1 MHRRPVGC
9 DRVVRLLVLLSI
21 AVVAALAPSSAS
33 AHAEAGY
40 IVQLRPGASDAQARA
55 LVRAHGGRVTGSLHI
70 IHALGARLSA
80 RGARALAHDPLI
92 RAVTP
97 NTRVRPQDGGPDG
110 SQLQTTYPAT
120 AQAPSA
126 WPAATGK
133 GVGVA
138 VIDSGIAGGL
148 PDFQGDDG
156 TSRVVASAVV
166 NPYATSAGDTYGH
179 GTHVAGILAGD
190 STHLPAGD
198 PLNGAY
204 VGIAP
209 DANLISIKVADD
221 DGNATVLDV
230 IYGLQFAVDHQQDY
244 GIRVVNMSL
253 ESTTAQSYKTDP
265 LDAAVE
271 SAYFHGMLV
280 VVAAG
285 NRGSD
290 YDAGDYA
297 PGNDPFAVSVG
308 AVDDRGTSSRSDD
321 VMADW
326 STRDFTQ
333 DGFKKPDILAPGA
346 HIVST
351 LAPGSDFASLCPSCI
366 VSGRYIRAGGTS
378 MAAPVV
384 SGVAALVFQLH
395 PDWTAAQVKAALITT
410 AFRLY
415 GSSYREVDARAST
428 QVNSTPSSID
438 PRVPPNTL
446 VNAST
451 GDIDYTRSSW
461 SRSSWSLAAAGLT
474 ADWARSSWS
483 CTCGDANGDGK
494 VDPTRSSWSR
504 SSWSTLWGG

>member
-1 MHRRPVGC
+1 
-9 DRVVRLLVLLSI
+9 VRFLVFLLI
-21 AVVAALAPSSAS
+21 AAVAAVAPAAAS

-55 LVRAHGGRVTGSLHI
+55 LVRAHGGQVTGSLHI
-70 IHALGARLSA
+70 IHAVGARLSA
-80 RGARALAHDPLI
+80 AGARAVAHDPRV
-92 RAVTP
+92 RAVTR
-97 NTRVRPQDGGPDG
+97 NARVRPQDGAPD
-110 SQLQTTYPAT
+110 SSRLQTSYPLSV
-120 AQAPSA
+120 QAPSV
-126 WPAATGK
+126 WPAATGQ

-138 VIDSGIAGGL
+138 VIDTGIAGDL

-156 TSRVVASAVV
+156 SSRVIASAVV
-166 NPYATSAGDTYGH
+166 NPYATSPNDTYGH

-190 STHLPAGD
+190 STHLPQDD
-198 PLNGAY
+198 PLNGDY
-204 VGIAP
+204 IGVAP

-221 DGNATVLDV
+221 DGNATILDV

-253 ESTTAQSYKTDP
+253 ESTAAQSYKTDP
-265 LDAAVE
+265 LDAALE

-308 AVDDRGTSSRSDD
+308 AVDNRGTAYRWDD

-326 STRDFTQ
+326 SSRDITQ
-333 DGFKKPDILAPGA
+333 DGFRKPNILAPGA

-351 LAPGSDFASLCPSCI
+351 LAPNSDFASLCPSCI
-366 VSGRYIRAGGTS
+366 VSGRYFQAGGTS

-384 SGVAALVFQLH
+384 SGVAALIFQLH
-395 PDWTAAQVKAALITT
+395 PDWTAPEVKAALLTT
-410 AFRLY
+410 GYRLS
-415 GSSYREVDARAST
+415 GSSYREVDARAAT
-428 QVNSTPSSID
+428 QLTDPPANID
-438 PRVPPNTL
+438 PHVSPNTL
-446 VNAST
+446 VDAST

-461 SRSSWSLAAAGLT
+461 SRSSWSTAAAGLT

-483 CTCGDANGDGK
+483 CNCSDANGDGQ

-504 SSWSTLWGG
+504 SSWSTLWGD